1 MLPFMQ
7 DGDNKILNA
16 KPGGDGVSSGKFEK
30 GQTGEDQDYLVPA
43 EHGKSAKRSTIIL
56 AVLFTIGALCL
67 WFMIKKV
74 APSSI
79 EAAVSAE
86 ETQIE
91 NAIAQLTGIRSE
103 MHTKIDDIVNQF
115 DRFSDVEQVDVG
127 ELKKNPFRLEL
138 STVDSGDSGQVDIGR
153 EILRE
158 KVLRKAEDLQL
169 LSIMQ
174 SGKGSCCIIDE
185 KLLYE
190 GNSIKGFTVN
200 KIAGRSVELVC
211 EGVKV
216 ILKMT
221 E

>member
-1 MLPFMQ
+1 MLSFMQ

-16 KPGGDGVSSGKFEK
+16 KSGGDGVSGGKFEK
-30 GQTGEDQDYLVPA
+30 GQAVEDQDYLVPA
-43 EHGKSAKRSTIIL
+43 EHGKSVKRSTIIL
-56 AVLFTIGALCL
+56 AVLFSIGALCL

-74 APSSI
+74 TPSSA

-103 MHTKIDDIVNQF
+103 MGTKIDDIVNQF

-138 STVDSGDSGQVDIGR
+138 STVDSENSEQVNIGR
-153 EILRE
+153 EILRD
-158 KVLRKAEDLQL
+158 KVLRRAEDLQL

-174 SGKGSCCIIDE
+174 SAKGGCCIIDE

-190 GNSIKGFTVN
+190 GDSIKDFTVN
-200 KIAGRSVELVC
+200 KIDGRSVELVC

-216 ILKMT
+216 IMKMT

>member
-16 KPGGDGVSSGKFEK
+16 KSGGDGISSGKFEK
-30 GQTGEDQDYLVPA
+30 GQTGEDQDYLVPT

-56 AVLFTIGALCL
+56 AVLFTIGAFCL

-86 ETQIE
+86 ESQIE
-91 NAIAQLTGIRSE
+91 NAIAQLTGIKSE

-138 STVDSGDSGQVDIGR
+138 SAVDSEGSGQVDIDR
-153 EILRE
+153 EIVRE
-158 KVLRKAEDLQL
+158 RVLRKAENLQL

-190 GNSIKGFTVN
+190 GNSIKNFTVN
-200 KIAGRSVELVC
+200 KIDGRSVELVC